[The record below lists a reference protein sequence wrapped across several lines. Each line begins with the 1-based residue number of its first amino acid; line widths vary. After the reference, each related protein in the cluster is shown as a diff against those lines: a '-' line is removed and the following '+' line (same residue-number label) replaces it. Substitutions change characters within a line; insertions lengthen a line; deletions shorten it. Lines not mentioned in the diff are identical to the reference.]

1 MQQIFYT
8 TATPE
13 EYHRLGENFP
23 FPVPGSCLNPECLVK
38 VPPQKYGFYKRNAI
52 DANFSG
58 RILIR
63 RYYCKYCGK
72 TVSYLPSFCLPYF
85 QYTIEAILMALC
97 YILDSNHSLRAC
109 LKLLKNLGWAPAH
122 LQFYLKRF
130 LNNQNRIKV
139 GLRQLIPGISLPPD
153 EQDKRKGAQK
163 VLRIVITGFPQIQTF
178 QARFH
183 KQCGYSF
190 MAP

>member
-1 MQQIFYT
+1 
-8 TATPE
+8 
-13 EYHRLGENFP
+13 
-23 FPVPGSCLNPECLVK
+23 
-38 VPPQKYGFYKRNAI
+38 
-52 DANFSG
+52 
-58 RILIR
+58 
-63 RYYCKYCGK
+63 
-72 TVSYLPSFCLPYF
+72 
-85 QYTIEAILMALC
+85 MALC

-109 LKLLKNLGWAPAH
+109 LKLLKNLGWSLAH
-122 LQFYLKRF
+122 LQFYVKRF

-139 GLRQLIPGISLPPD
+139 GLRQLIPGIILPPD

-183 KQCGYSF
+183 KQCRYSF